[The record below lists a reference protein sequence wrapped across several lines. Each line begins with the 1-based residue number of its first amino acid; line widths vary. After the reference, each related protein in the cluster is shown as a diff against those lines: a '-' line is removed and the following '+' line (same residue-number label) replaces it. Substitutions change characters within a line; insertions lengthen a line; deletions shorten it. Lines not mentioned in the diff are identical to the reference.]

1 MKTPVFLV
9 STFLII
15 AQPFGLLAIPEN
27 KIKEIIEGAE
37 SFENL
42 FWAGSTT
49 TLFLTKEKREKFTG
63 WAKAY
68 YKFKDKKT
76 NPSKIRKIS
85 KYIEGRPVESIVWK
99 PNGKRCSK
107 TNLKDG
113 KGKEFHWHLNG
124 RKREESNY
132 RNGLANG
139 IFSLWYPNGQLEEN
153 GTYVNGNLDGQVFY
167 YKPTGEK
174 LSEAL
179 FQDGSPSNG
188 GVVFWLKDIG
198 KVMFTFEDGLKHG
211 PWEKWDNSWKTLSR
225 GVMNK
230 GEPVGP
236 TTYFTYHKNGTKE
249 SESDLLKDKYHGNF
263 KKWNPAGKIL
273 MEGQF
278 KNGLKDGQWKLFLST
293 GTKTVIFEKGE
304 IKNSE

>member
-1 MKTPVFLV
+1 M
-9 STFLII
+9 
-15 AQPFGLLAIPEN
+15 G
-27 KIKEIIEGAE
+27 
-37 SFENL
+37 
-42 FWAGSTT
+42 GSTT

-188 GVVFWLKDIG
+188 GVVFWLKDLG

-211 PWEKWDNSWKTLSR
+211 PWEKWDNS
-225 GVMNK
+225 
-230 GEPVGP
+230 
-236 TTYFTYHKNGTKE
+236 
-249 SESDLLKDKYHGNF
+249 
-263 KKWNPAGKIL
+263 GKPYQ
-273 MEGQF
+273 E
-278 KNGLKDGQWKLFLST
+278 
-293 GTKTVIFEKGE
+293 EK
-304 IKNSE
+304 